1 MFRGG
6 TRGVRDMRDFRAVR
20 GAGWAVGMCCGL
32 AAATAMA
39 CPPGYTH
46 EVFTGPEC
54 PPPFTGAVQ
63 NAYPRALLQS
73 GKIYGVYKA
82 SACSEFY
89 DDLPFTWTPETGFK
103 KITGLPAQFST
114 VSFSDVNES
123 EVAVGH
129 KIGGGTG
136 PVRYANGV
144 LQVLPLPRGF
154 TQGYAKGI
162 NESGVIVGYTTSPS
176 FHALL
181 WQDGQVVDLSA
192 DFGGTKSVALDINSK
207 GQIVGQVGGNGSPVN
222 GVAMFWEDGK
232 ATQIPMPA
240 NAKGS
245 AAIRILD
252 DGTIAGQYT
261 FLEGSAIRWRTF
273 LYRDGVFTDLGIIP
287 GYTDT
292 NFGDVIANGLVAG
305 SFFASGAPS
314 WPYVWID
321 GEFFNLNEI
330 LGLTQPAW
338 IIGAGYFNASGKMA
352 ALGYFDPGDGH
363 FEIGTYV
370 LTPLPSSPAD
380 LDCNHIVDIDD
391 LKLLLD
397 SWHQLDSPCDINADG
412 LVDGEDLGLLLA
424 DWSA

>member
-1 MFRGG
+1 M
-6 TRGVRDMRDFRAVR
+6 MMPRAVR
-20 GAGWAVGMCCGL
+20 SAGWAGAIGWGFV
-32 AAATAMA
+32 AWSASA
-39 CPPGYTH
+39 CPPAYTY

-89 DDLPFTWTPETGFK
+89 NDLPFTWTPETGFK
-103 KITGLPAQFST
+103 KITGLPAPFST

-144 LQVLPLPRGF
+144 LEVLPLPRGL
-154 TQGYAKGI
+154 TQGYANAI
-162 NESGVIVGYTTSPS
+162 NDAGVIVGHS
-176 FHALL
+176 FIPTYHAIM
-181 WQDGQVVDLSA
+181 WKDGAVIDITA
-192 DFGGTKSVALDINSK
+192 DFNDSKGVALDINNK
-207 GQIVGQVGGNGSPVN
+207 GQVAGKSGPGTSSNNGWALVWENGKSTPV
-222 GVAMFWEDGK
+222 
-232 ATQIPMPA
+232 PMPA
-240 NAKGS
+240 NAVGS
-245 AAIRILD
+245 AAMRILD
-252 DGTIAGQYT
+252 DGTVGGEYT
-261 FLEGSAIRWRTF
+261 FLDGTKKRSRAFVWK
-273 LYRDGVFTDLGIIP
+273 DGVFTDLGIIP

-292 NFGDVIANGLVAG
+292 NFGDMNSSGIVTGE
-305 SFFASGAPS
+305 FFASGVGNA
-314 WPYVWID
+314 PYVWID
-321 GEFFNLNEI
+321 GDFFDPNEL
-330 LGLTQPAW
+330 LGLQSPYVLLGVGPINEAGV
-338 IIGAGYFNASGKMA
+338 IAGLGYFN
-352 ALGYFDPGDGH
+352 PGDGH
-363 FEIGTYV
+363 GEIGTYV
-370 LTPLPSSPAD
+370 LTHLPSSPAD